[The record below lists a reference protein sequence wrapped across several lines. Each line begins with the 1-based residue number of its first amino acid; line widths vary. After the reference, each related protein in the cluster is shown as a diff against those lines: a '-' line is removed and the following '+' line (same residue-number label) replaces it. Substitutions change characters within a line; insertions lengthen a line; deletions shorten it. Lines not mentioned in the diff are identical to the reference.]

1 MLIIIIVEL
10 LSVISLSD
18 RIGKGSNLDGERKGE
33 GLIQEDAPSS
43 SLHGSAVTN
52 LTSIREDLDLI
63 PGLDQWVKDPALQWA
78 VMWIIDPARI

>member
-33 GLIQEDAPSS
+33 GTQNIKKYGTQERY
-43 SLHGSAVTN
+43 G
-52 LTSIREDLDLI
+52 IRNY
-63 PGLDQWVKDPALQWA
+63 
-78 VMWIIDPARI
+78 